1 MIKTAQDLKTYKKQL
16 KEALG
21 NQFLRSALDKFNT
34 VYRENRPNIYAGVDF
49 AGIRDAIAAGKDA
62 ALPHLEELFDAFRS
76 HAEKAGARVHVAH
89 DAQEANAII
98 AKIAVDNRVH
108 HIIKSKSMTAE
119 ETFLNHQLEKEGFKV
134 TETDLGEWI
143 VQLRGEGP
151 SHMVMP
157 AIHLSRYQVGDLFAE
172 VTKQKQDSE
181 NIDKLV
187 KVARRNLRPA
197 YLEADMGISGA
208 NFAIAD
214 SGTLGLVTNEGN
226 MRLVTTMPQVHVALV
241 GFDKLVPDL
250 KSALRILKLLPRN
263 ATGQAITSYVT
274 WIKGANECRSAPGGK
289 KIMHIVFL
297 DNGRLSLSRDPVF
310 AEALRCIR
318 CGACAN
324 VCPIYSK
331 VGGHKYGH
339 VYIGAIGLILT
350 LFYHGKEN
358 DRAIVQN
365 CINCQACKAVCPVA
379 IDLPHLVK
387 KTYKAVLKAE
397 GKKPV
402 KNVILA
408 RVMRNRKL
416 FHFLLRQAY
425 LAQKPLARRQTL
437 IRHLPLF
444 FEKEH
449 GFRSLPVIAKHPF
462 RDQWQRL
469 ARKVEA
475 PRIQIAL
482 FAGCAVDFIYPEQGR
497 AFLELLGGQGVQVAF
512 PMAQTCCGLPALM
525 AAEEET
531 AQEVARQNIEAFA
544 SGKPDYI
551 VTLCASCASH
561 LKHNYLKLFKADRSK
576 PEGLEAFAAKIIDFS
591 SFMADV
597 LQIDGSRFAGR
608 KQKTAYHAPCHLC
621 RGLEVVDAPRNLLKV
636 AGLDYVPTRD
646 EDVCCGFGGSYSV
659 DFPEISA
666 EILKK
671 KLDNVEA
678 GRPEILVTDCP
689 GCVMQLR
696 GGMDKR
702 GSKIEVKHIAEAL
715 ADRKKGREPQ
725 ATPCNPIT
733 TRKTKPCKNFHQNR

>member
-1 MIKTAQDLKTYKKQL
+1 MIKTAQDIKSYKKQL

-21 NQFLRSALDKFNT
+21 DKFLRSALDKFNT
-34 VYRENRPNIYAGVDF
+34 VYRENRPNVYAGIDF
-49 AGIRDAIAAGKDA
+49 EGIRDDIAAGKDE
-62 ALPHLEELFDAFRS
+62 ALPRLMALFEEFKS
-76 HAEKAGARVHVAH
+76 HAEKVGVTVHVAH
-89 DAQEANAII
+89 DAQEANTII
-98 AKIAVDNRVH
+98 ARIAADNQVR
-108 HIIKSKSMTAE
+108 HIIKAKSMTAE
-119 ETFLNHQLEKEGFKV
+119 ETFLNNHLEKDGYKV

-143 VQLRGEGP
+143 IQLRGEGP

-172 VTKQKQDSE
+172 VTQQKQESE

-187 KVARRNLRPA
+187 KVARKELRPV

-226 MRLVTTMPQVHVALV
+226 MRLVTTMPRVHVALV
-241 GFDKLVPDL
+241 GFDKLLPNL
-250 KSALRILKLLPRN
+250 KSALRILKVLPRN

-274 WIKGANECRSAPGGK
+274 WIKGANECRSAPEDK
-289 KIMHIVFL
+289 KIMHVVFL
-297 DNGRLSLSRDPVF
+297 DNGRLSLAKDPVF

-365 CINCQACKAVCPVA
+365 CINCQACKAICPVA

-387 KTYKAVLKAE
+387 KTYQAVLNAE
-397 GKKPV
+397 GKTPV
-402 KNVILA
+402 KNLILGK
-408 RVMRNRKL
+408 VMRNRKF

-425 LAQKPLARRQTL
+425 LAQKPLAGNEPL

-444 FEKEH
+444 FEKKH
-449 GFRSLPVIAKHPF
+449 GFRSLPVISRHPF
-462 RDQWQRL
+462 RDQWQQL
-469 ARKVEA
+469 SKKVET
-475 PRIQIAL
+475 PQYCISF
-482 FAGCAVDFIYPEQGR
+482 FAGCAIDFIYPEQGK
-497 AFLELLGGQGVQVAF
+497 ALLELLAGRRVQVEF
-512 PMAQTCCGLPALM
+512 PMDQTCCGLPAMM

-531 AQEVARQNIEAFA
+531 AKEVARQNIAAFA
-544 SGKPDYI
+544 SRKQDYI

-561 LKHNYLKLFKADRSK
+561 LKHNYLKLFDLDSNKPAGLKAFTD
-576 PEGLEAFAAKIIDFS
+576 KIIDFS

-597 LQIDGSRFAGR
+597 LKVDSSKFAGND
-608 KQKTAYHAPCHLC
+608 QKTAYHAPCHLC
-621 RGLEVVDAPRNLLKV
+621 RGMEVVDAPRNLLKV
-636 AGLDYVPTRD
+636 AGLNYVPTRD

-666 EILKK
+666 AILKK

-678 GRPEILVTDCP
+678 ADPDVLVTDCP

-696 GGMDKR
+696 GGLDKR
-702 GSKIEVKHIAEAL
+702 ASEVKVKHIAEVL
-715 ADRKKGREPQ
+715 ADAKK
-725 ATPCNPIT
+725 
-733 TRKTKPCKNFHQNR
+733 KP